1 MTQPPTPTTIPSPGR
16 YLRALAVVAA
26 PVRNEQC
33 DGPPGGVPLD
43 VWGRWSK
50 LEQAIRSASDP
61 VTGAGAPWA
70 LVRLHPPTRERLEQA
85 LHAPPG
91 GQPYH
96 VLHFIGHGCPKGLW
110 MEDKLGR
117 EQPVPTADLV
127 AALGGRGLHLAVL
140 SACATQPTA
149 RALHDQAGIPA
160 VVAMREPVYEAEAGV
175 FDHHLYAG
183 LARGW
188 SIGEAF
194 QAAVEGLR
202 RAYPPEGELPIPP
215 EGYADPAEPTPLP

>member
-70 LVRLHPPTRERLEQA
+70 LVRLHPPTRERLE
-85 LHAPPG
+85 H
-91 GQPYH
+91 
-96 VLHFIGHGCPKGLW
+96 
-110 MEDKLGR
+110 
-117 EQPVPTADLV
+117 
-127 AALGGRGLHLAVL
+127 
-140 SACATQPTA
+140 
-149 RALHDQAGIPA
+149 
-160 VVAMREPVYEAEAGV
+160 
-175 FDHHLYAG
+175 
-183 LARGW
+183 
-188 SIGEAF
+188 
-194 QAAVEGLR
+194 LR
-202 RAYPPEGELPIPP
+202 RALGLFTRSRDLWAEIGLQKDV
-215 EGYADPAEPTPLP
+215 ADEEEMIAEIRQRMGDTTAD